1 MRDRS
6 LMATQHDNLPGGTDL
21 DAVALL
27 RAANLRPT
35 RQRRALAELLL
46 GRGHRHVT
54 AEHLHEEAREAG
66 IKVSLATVY
75 NALHQFTRAGL
86 LRELVVDAGR
96 AYFDTNTAHHH
107 HFFDEESGAL
117 IDIPSEAVAV
127 GALPKPPHGQQV
139 SRVDVIVRVRSR

>member
-1 MRDRS
+1 MAPKRDDQTS
-6 LMATQHDNLPGGTDL
+6 GADL
-21 DAVALL
+21 DTMALL
-27 RAANLRPT
+27 RAAKLRPT

-46 GRGHRHVT
+46 GQGHRHVT
-54 AEHLHEEAREAG
+54 AERLHEEARKAG
-66 IKVSLATVY
+66 VKVSLATVY

-107 HFFDEESGAL
+107 HFFDEDSGAL
-117 IDIPSEAVAV
+117 IDIPSEAVEV
-127 GALPKPPHGQQV
+127 GALPKPPVGQQV